1 MVQRELKPSPQKE
14 NLNLKENEMTKISAR
29 EPEKKNINVLGK
41 KMTYVDKGEGDPI
54 IFQHGFSFRST
65 EEESGEEIKR
75 FFKRVEAHKKIH
87 SGALDFCFIYKV
99 AN

>member
-1 MVQRELKPSPQKE
+1 MVQKELKPSPQKE

-54 IFQHGFSFRST
+54 IFQHGNPASSYLWRN
-65 EEESGEEIKR
+65 I
-75 FFKRVEAHKKIH
+75 IP
-87 SGALDFCFIYKV
+87 
-99 AN
+99 